1 MPEPPEDADLIVI
14 GAGVNGAAAARDA
27 VLRGL
32 RTVLVDAEDLSA
44 GTSSTSSRLIHGGIR
59 YLEHGEVRLV
69 RESLRERERL
79 LHAAPHLVAPYGLLI
94 PFYQHNRRSP
104 RTLRLGMVAYDV
116 LSADKTTPHHRVL
129 SAGKVQR
136 EYPGLDPTGLQG
148 AALYFDAQVPY
159 AERLSVE
166 QAVDAAAAGAT
177 VLTHWR
183 VTRLRRGAGSVNE
196 VSLRDELTQAEAVVQ
211 AQAVVNAAGPWVDYV
226 LAVDAAAPNRRL
238 VRGSKG
244 SHFTVA
250 RFPGAPPTGV
260 HYEARSDARAILVL
274 PVDDDRILIGSTDIF
289 EGDPG
294 DAVCSDEEI
303 DYLLGEVNQLI
314 PTANLGP
321 DDVLHSYAGVRPL
334 PHTPAAKSTA
344 EGAGT
349 ITSSPVPAR
358 RASSASSAA
367 SSRRIGHSVS
377 SPSTRSC
384 ATWSPASAIP
394 GGRRWSTGRPCG
406 PWPGR
411 GPTARHLIHYKQ
423 IVLTGSSDCRRSDY
437 GTALRLIESGKVE
450 TAAMV
455 THRFPLSAATA
466 AIDMVTSG
474 EAIKVAVIPG

>member
-1 MPEPPEDADLIVI
+1 
-14 GAGVNGAAAARDA
+14 
-27 VLRGL
+27 
-32 RTVLVDAEDLSA
+32 
-44 GTSSTSSRLIHGGIR
+44 
-59 YLEHGEVRLV
+59 
-69 RESLRERERL
+69 
-79 LHAAPHLVAPYGLLI
+79 
-94 PFYQHNRRSP
+94 
-104 RTLRLGMVAYDV
+104 
-116 LSADKTTPHHRVL
+116 
-129 SAGKVQR
+129 
-136 EYPGLDPTGLQG
+136 LQG

-166 QAVDAAAAGAT
+166 QAVDAATAGAT

-289 EGDPG
+289 FEGDPG

-344 EGAGT
+344 EVSRDHHVVTSPGAPGLFSVVGGKLT
-349 ITSSPVPAR
+349 THRALGELAVDKVMRYLESS
-358 RASSASSAA
+358 
-367 SSRRIGHSVS
+367 IGH
-377 SPSTRSC
+377 P
-384 ATWSPASAIP
+384 
-394 GGRRWSTGRPCG
+394 RRQTLVYRTAVRPL
-406 PWPGR
+406 
-411 GPTARHLIHYKQ
+411 AR
-423 IVLTGSSDCRRSDY
+423 TGSHSPTPHPLQADRAHRLVRLPP
-437 GTALRLIESGKVE
+437 LRLRYG
-450 TAAMV
+450 AAADRIRQGRDRRDG
-455 THRFPLSAATA
+455 HPPLPAFGG
-466 AIDMVTSG
+466 DG
-474 EAIKVAVIPG
+474 GNRHGHQR